1 MDINVMTLDELE
13 EMHESGNLEL
23 EINDGHISPV
33 EPTMTDAEVEKLRD
47 AVKAMTDDEQSV
59 VVQYIEDEVIWAE
72 SKRRYFS
79 VKDTIR
85 RVRDAL
91 KG

>member
-47 AVKAMTDDEQSV
+47 TVKAMTDDEQSV
-59 VVQYIEDEVIWAE
+59 VVQYIKDEVIWAE

-79 VKDTIR
+79 VKDTVR
-85 RVRDAL
+85 RVYNAL